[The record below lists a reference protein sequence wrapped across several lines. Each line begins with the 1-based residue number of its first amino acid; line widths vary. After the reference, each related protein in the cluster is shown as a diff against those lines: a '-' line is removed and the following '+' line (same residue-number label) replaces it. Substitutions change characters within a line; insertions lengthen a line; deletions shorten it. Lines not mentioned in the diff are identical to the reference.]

1 MTSSEFILWLKG
13 FTEGVHDFNITPKQ
27 WDLLKERL
35 AEVEDKVLV
44 LESPKYPYGA
54 PIPCGTDTPVQRYPW
69 GSPVTWG
76 HVGSKVNIPS
86 DPNITG
92 SISIPSVWSTTSGS
106 SATYTVTSGS
116 SYSPSTVTYLY
127 PNGTNVSYT
136 TTGGPTWHSINKIE
150 NDSKEK

>member
-44 LESPKYPYGA
+44 LESPK
-54 PIPCGTDTPVQRYPW
+54 YPW